1 MFRDMRRKNQLLSQE
16 ESIKILA
23 GGTSGVLA
31 LYGDKEY
38 PYAVPM
44 SYVYHDGKIYFHGA
58 RQGHKVDA
66 IKNHHKA
73 SFCVI
78 SQDMV
83 VPQEYTTY
91 FGSVIAFGRI
101 DIITDKQE
109 EQEALEILAD
119 KYYPQDFLEHRQKMI
134 EDYKAICMIKL
145 DIEHLT
151 GKVAKELVK
160 EKSLL

>member
-1 MFRDMRRKNQLLSQE
+1 
-16 ESIKILA
+16 
-23 GGTSGVLA
+23 
-31 LYGDKEY
+31 
-38 PYAVPM
+38 
-44 SYVYHDGKIYFHGA
+44 
-58 RQGHKVDA
+58 
-66 IKNHHKA
+66 
-73 SFCVI
+73 
-78 SQDMV
+78 MV

-119 KYYPQDFLEHRQKMI
+119 KYYSQDSLEHRQKMI